1 MSYEK
6 MQSDVGSARRT
17 GVAAIAETIVRRA
30 DPTPAVVIDGL
41 RHRYGQR
48 VALDG
53 LTLSIDRGELF
64 GFLGPNGSG
73 KTTLFR
79 ILCTLI
85 AAPAGTVRML
95 GLDIAAGRDAI
106 RRQIGVVFQSPSL
119 DKQLTA
125 DENLRCHGHLYGIR
139 GAELSRRIDELLERL
154 KLSDRRHDRV
164 GSFSGG
170 MRRRV
175 ELAKG
180 LLNRPAILL
189 LDEPSTG
196 LDPGARIDLWK
207 ILRDIQAGRDVTILL
222 TTHLMDEAD
231 RCNRLAILDQ
241 GKLVACDTPDA
252 LKERIGGDV
261 ITLSCGDPVGAAAA
275 IRERFGVEVEQVDKT
290 LRLERASG
298 HQFVPQLIEALP
310 GMFDSVSV
318 GKPTLEDVFI
328 RVTGHGFV
336 RAGE

>member
-1 MSYEK
+1 MN
-6 MQSDVGSARRT
+6 T
-17 GVAAIAETIVRRA
+17 
-30 DPTPAVVIDGL
+30 VVQITNL
-41 RHRYGQR
+41 THRYGQR
-48 VALDG
+48 PALDG
-53 LTLSIDRGELF
+53 LSLSVGQGEIF

-85 AAPAGTVRML
+85 AAPPGAVQML
-95 GLDIAAGRDAI
+95 GWDLAEHRDEL
-106 RRQIGVVFQSPSL
+106 RQRLGVVFQSPSL

-125 DENLRCHGHLYGIR
+125 EENLRCHGHLYGIG
-139 GAELSRRIDELLERL
+139 GAELTRRCDELLSRL

-180 LLNRPAILL
+180 LLNRPRILL

-196 LDPGARIDLWK
+196 LDPGARIDLWT
-207 ILRDIQAGRDVTILL
+207 ILREIQSDGDVTILL
-222 TTHLMDEAD
+222 TTHLMDEGD
-231 RCNRLAILDQ
+231 RCNRLAILDR
-241 GKLVACDTPDA
+241 GKLTACDTPLA

-261 ITLSCGDPVGAAAA
+261 LTLTCNEPPGLAATAAA
-275 IRERFGVEVEQVDKT
+275 IGQKFGVEVRQVDNT
-290 LRLERASG
+290 LRLEHRSG
-298 HQFVPQLIEALP
+298 HLFVPQLIEALP
-310 GMFDSVSV
+310 AMIASVSL

-328 RVTGHGFV
+328 RLTGHGF
-336 RAGE
+336 RAAEEISRSAEQS